1 MKNFTILTV
10 RVRANFDV
18 DVEVE
23 VMPDGYRRATLVGP
37 YGAELLVRPDGS
49 HAYSNVNE
57 DSEIY
62 AVLNSAL
69 FTSKG

>member
-1 MKNFTILTV
+1 MK
-10 RVRANFDV
+10 
-18 DVEVE
+18 VEVDIE
-23 VMPDGYRRATLVGP
+23 VMSNGYRRATLIGP
-37 YGAELLVRPDGS
+37 YGAELIVRPDGS
-49 HAYSNVNE
+49 HCYSNVKD